1 MHEAV
6 RRLKTFAEC
15 EEFAKLVERH
25 DPELAIQARRK
36 AVELRAAAH
45 GAQTLVEKE
54 IVRAVYA
61 YEEAASAK
69 KGRRTP
75 ATRTW
80 QMIKR
85 YGIIGAA
92 DRAVRRTKET
102 AGYTILADVGMF
114 DFAFEAVVLRYP
126 DSFSPEAVA
135 RSRERLGERNGP
147 ELQA

>member
-6 RRLKTFAEC
+6 RRLKTFEEC
-15 EEFAKLVERH
+15 EEFAKLVGQR
-25 DPELAIQARRK
+25 DPGLAIQARRK

-75 ATRTW
+75 ASRTW

-85 YGIIGAA
+85 HGIIGAA
-92 DRAVRRTKET
+92 DRVVRRTKET
-102 AGYTILADVGMF
+102 TGYTTLTDVGML

-126 DSFSPEAVA
+126 DSFSAEAVP
-135 RSRERLGERNGP
+135 RSRERLTERSGP
-147 ELQA
+147 EL

>member
-15 EEFAKLVERH
+15 EEFAKLVERR
-25 DPELAIQARRK
+25 DAELAIQARRK

-61 YEEAASAK
+61 YEEAASTK

-80 QMIKR
+80 QMIRR
-85 YGIIGAA
+85 YGIIGAS
-92 DRAVRRTKET
+92 DRVVRRTKET
-102 AGYTILADVGMF
+102 TGYSTLADVGML

-135 RSRERLGERNGP
+135 QSRQRLADRNEP

>member
-6 RRLKTFAEC
+6 ERLSTVAEC
-15 EEFAKLVERH
+15 EEFARLVQH
-25 DPELAIQARRK
+25 SDPELAIQARRR

-45 GAQTLVEKE
+45 GAQTVVEKE
-54 IVRAVYA
+54 LLRAVYA

-92 DRAVRRTKET
+92 ERAVNRTKET
-102 AGYTILADVGMF
+102 SGYTALVEVGML
-114 DFAFEAVVLRYP
+114 DFAFEAVVIRYP
-126 DSFSPEAVA
+126 DSFSADAVA
-135 RSRERLGERNGP
+135 RSRERLAERNGP